1 VAHAT
6 AAALS
11 SSVHGRQR
19 PDSGRSDPEHVRKP
33 DIARTTRNQENHM
46 SANTSPTLIGTT
58 TFQVEGMTCDHCREA
73 VTTEV
78 SAVPGV
84 EAVNVDVE
92 AGTVTISADQPV
104 DRSDIA
110 AAVDEAG
117 YTLLP

>member
-1 VAHAT
+1 MTTNTTAT
-6 AAALS
+6 F
-11 SSVHGRQR
+11 V
-19 PDSGRSDPEHVRKP
+19 
-33 DIARTTRNQENHM
+33 
-46 SANTSPTLIGTT
+46 GTT
-58 TFQVEGMTCDHCREA
+58 TFQVEGMTCDHCRNA

-84 EAVNVDVE
+84 DAVNVDVE
-92 AGTVTISADQPV
+92 AGTVTVSADQPV

>member
-1 VAHAT
+1 MN
-6 AAALS
+6 
-11 SSVHGRQR
+11 
-19 PDSGRSDPEHVRKP
+19 
-33 DIARTTRNQENHM
+33 TT
-46 SANTSPTLIGTT
+46 TPTFSGTT
-58 TFQVEGMTCDHCREA
+58 TFRVEGMTCDHCRRA

-84 EAVNVDVE
+84 QAVTVDIE

-104 DRSDIA
+104 DQSEIA

>member
-1 VAHAT
+1 MTTTITPPVA
-6 AAALS
+6 
-11 SSVHGRQR
+11 
-19 PDSGRSDPEHVRKP
+19 
-33 DIARTTRNQENHM
+33 
-46 SANTSPTLIGTT
+46 GTT
-58 TFQVEGMTCDHCREA
+58 TFRVEGMTCDHCRNA

-84 EAVNVDVE
+84 RAVTVDVG
-92 AGTVTISADQPV
+92 AGTVTVSADQPV

>member
-1 VAHAT
+1 M
-6 AAALS
+6 
-11 SSVHGRQR
+11 
-19 PDSGRSDPEHVRKP
+19 
-33 DIARTTRNQENHM
+33 TT
-46 SANTSPTLIGTT
+46 NTTPTFVGTT
-58 TFQVEGMTCDHCREA
+58 TFRVEGMTCDHCRNA

-84 EAVNVDVE
+84 EAVSVDVE
-92 AGTVTISADQPV
+92 AGTVTVSADQPV